1 MTRVL
6 AESPTLTVAL
16 IAGAMPG
23 TRLAQGATS
32 SDDLIGAWR
41 GAMQSSWSRAVVGR
55 RVGRGRHCTLGVTRL

>member
-6 AESPTLTVAL
+6 AKLPALTVAL
-16 IAGAMPG
+16 IVGATPG
-23 TRLAQGATS
+23 ISLAQGATS

-55 RVGRGRHCTLGVTRL
+55 RTDTAS